1 MDWICFP
8 LSRCK
13 AKHWGTKDCNRE
25 ICLHSTSNLLVTQ
38 RYSYGSTMD
47 PQFLKFYT
55 KHYLWPFG
63 FTQSEQ
69 RIEPTH
75 PCKARYHQCKANLNV
90 VFFLPQT
97 FIWPTKGCDKKAL
110 WLCRWFMCS
119 VLQLLTHSKLCRLK
133 IEKPPAQ
140 SSDQKFTNR
149 FTSSKG
155 WTIKS
160 SGQNI

>member
-90 VFFLPQT
+90 VFFCLKHLKVQQKVV
-97 FIWPTKGCDKKAL
+97 TKRHCDFVPDS
-110 WLCRWFMCS
+110 CVWFSNCWHIQS
-119 VLQLLTHSKLCRLK
+119 CVGWKLKNHLLRPK
-133 IEKPPAQ
+133 IH
-140 SSDQKFTNR
+140 
-149 FTSSKG
+149 
-155 WTIKS
+155 KS
-160 SGQNI
+160 LHFSQGLDN